1 MFVSLGIE
9 VPLGQAEIDDV
20 HDLGLLAP
28 AHHEVVGFNIAMHET
43 VPVNH
48 FESCYDLNSDI
59 ESSGYGKTLL
69 A

>member
-9 VPLGQAEIDDV
+9 VPLGQAKIDDV
-20 HDLGLLAP
+20 HDFRLLTS
-28 AHHEVVGFNIAMHET
+28 AHHEVVGFNIAMHEAL
-43 VPVNH
+43 PVDH

-59 ESSGYGKTLL
+59 ESSGDGKTLL